1 MFGSISHQLPGPVK
15 MLTALGWWWHTP
27 HDLIDRID
35 PSNLNRDT
43 RIVLHT
49 MQHLLTDRILPLDY
63 AEYAN
68 ALIVELDRLGGAL
81 GDRLDLHVLR
91 RSAVQLRENATAVT
105 ARAATATDAEARRID
120 RALMRASR
128 ALVPVNYTA
137 GDRFRHDSALPHPA
151 WPSLDGLRE
160 LAAQDAGSTE
170 LPFYVVHARQTR
182 NRIAHALREANDV
195 LESLLEH

>member
-1 MFGSISHQLPGPVK
+1 MFGSISHQPPGPVK

-43 RIVLHT
+43 RIVLHIIAAPS
-49 MQHLLTDRILPLDY
+49 HRSVLPLDY
-63 AEYAN
+63 AAYATLSLR
-68 ALIVELDRLGGAL
+68 ARLGALSGTGSISTRSLLRGPAAGECGAPSSL
-81 GDRLDLHVLR
+81 AQR
-91 RSAVQLRENATAVT
+91 
-105 ARAATATDAEARRID
+105 TATDAEALD
-120 RALMRASR
+120 RPRLDAGITCTRSGELH
-128 ALVPVNYTA
+128 P

-182 NRIAHALREANDV
+182 NRLRMP
-195 LESLLEH
+195 